1 MRYLVL
7 ADIHAN
13 LEAMDAVLADA
24 PPYDEVLF
32 LGDLVGYGP
41 SPNEV
46 ADRLRTLPRMTSI
59 AGNHDWAAL
68 GKLDTSDFN
77 PLARRAAEWTATYMR
92 PDVRD
97 FLDVLEPR
105 TDVHS
110 LTLAHGSPRDPI
122 WEYLESAYQGPASFA
137 AFGGKTCLVGHT
149 HVPRV
154 FVEGPDATS
163 QVFDAQPGDVLD
175 LSRGRMIV
183 NPGGVG
189 QPRDGDPRAAYGL
202 LDTDDLTFSFFRI
215 SYAVE
220 ETQRKMREAG
230 LPEPLAARLEL
241 GI

>member
-24 PPYDEVLF
+24 PPYDEILF

-46 ADRLRTLPRMTSI
+46 ADRLRSIPRMTAI
-59 AGNHDWAAL
+59 VGNHDWAAL
-68 GKLDTSDFN
+68 GKLDTLEFN
-77 PLARRAAEWTATYMR
+77 PLARQAAEWTATQMR

-97 FLDVLEPR
+97 FLDVLEPM
-105 TDVHS
+105 TGAYS
-110 LTLAHGSPRDPI
+110 LVMAHGSPRDPI
-122 WEYLESAYQGPASFA
+122 WEYLESPHQGPASFA
-137 AFGGKTCLVGHT
+137 AFQGPICLVGHT

-154 FVEGPDATS
+154 FLEQPDGRTE
-163 QVFDAQPGDVLD
+163 VFDARQGDVLD
-175 LSRGRMIV
+175 LSAGRMIV

-189 QPRDGDPRAAYGL
+189 QPRDGDPRAAYGV
-202 LDTDDLTFSFFRI
+202 LDADEHTFVFFRVP
-215 SYAVE
+215 YAVDI
-220 ETQRKMREAG
+220 TQRKMLESG
-230 LPEPLAARLEL
+230 LPEPLAARLGM

>member
-7 ADIHAN
+7 ADVHAN

-41 SPNEV
+41 NPNEV
-46 ADRLRTLPRMTSI
+46 ADRLRSVPRMTSI
-59 AGNHDWAAL
+59 VGNHDWAAL
-68 GKLDTSDFN
+68 GKLDTSEFN
-77 PLARRAAEWTATYMR
+77 PLARQAAEWTAGQMR
-92 PDVRD
+92 ADVRG

-105 TDVHS
+105 ADAHS
-110 LTLAHGSPRDPI
+110 LILAHGSPRDPL
-122 WEYLESAYQGPASFA
+122 WEYLESEFQGPASFA
-137 AFGGKTCLVGHT
+137 AFDTSICLVGHT

-154 FVEGPDATS
+154 FLEQPDGRTK
-163 QVFDAQPGDVLD
+163 VFDAREGDVLD
-175 LSRGRMIV
+175 LSSGRMIL

-202 LDTDDLTFSFFRI
+202 LDTDDRTFTFFRTP
-215 SYAVE
+215 YDVDV
-220 ETQRKMREAG
+220 TQRKMREAG
-230 LPEPLAARLEL
+230 LPEPLAARLAL

>member
-24 PPYDEVLF
+24 PPFDEVLF

-41 SPNEV
+41 NPNEV
-46 ADRLRTLPRMTSI
+46 ADRLRSIPRMTAI
-59 AGNHDWAAL
+59 VGNHDWAAL
-68 GKLDTSDFN
+68 GKLDTAEFN
-77 PLARRAAEWTATYMR
+77 PLARQAAEWTATQMR
-92 PDVRD
+92 PDVRA
-97 FLDVLEPR
+97 FLDVLEPV
-105 TDVHS
+105 TGAHS
-110 LTLAHGSPRDPI
+110 MVMAHGSPRDPI
-122 WEYLESAYQGPASFA
+122 WEYLESEFQGPASFA
-137 AFGGKTCLVGHT
+137 SFQGPICLVGHT

-154 FVEGPDATS
+154 FLDQPEGRTL
-163 QVFDAQPGDVLD
+163 VFDVREGDVLD
-175 LSRGRMIV
+175 LSTGRLIV

-202 LDTDDLTFSFFRI
+202 LDTDERSFTFYR
-215 SYAVE
+215 VQDPVDV
-220 ETQRKMREAG
+220 TQKKMLEAG

>member
-1 MRYLVL
+1 MRFLVL

-46 ADRLRTLPRMTSI
+46 ADRLRTFPRMTAI

-77 PLARRAAEWTATYMR
+77 PLARQAAEWTSAQLR

-105 TDVHS
+105 TEIHS
-110 LTLAHGSPRDPI
+110 LMLAHGSPRDPI

-137 AFGGKTCLVGHT
+137 AFDGPTCLVGHT

-154 FVEGPDATS
+154 FVEQPDGS
-163 QVFDAQPGDVLD
+163 SRVFDVQHGDLLD
-175 LSRGRMIV
+175 LSSARMII

-202 LDTDDLTFSFFRI
+202 LDSAEGTFSFFRVP
-215 SYAVE
+215 YAVE
-220 ETQRKMREAG
+220 ETQQKMRDAG